1 MPEIIRHNAG
11 DVLNQEIKKRGLKQ
25 GYVAEQIGITPA
37 YLSQIVNGSR
47 KMSTNIAVRASI
59 VLGVSLDIFLKKS

>member
-47 KMSTNIAVRASI
+47 KM
-59 VLGVSLDIFLKKS
+59 

>member
-1 MPEIIRHNAG
+1 MPEIVRPDAG
-11 DVLNQEIKKRGLKQ
+11 KILNQEIKKHGLKQ

-47 KMSTNIAVRASI
+47 KMSTDIAVRASI
-59 VLGVSLDIFLKKS
+59 VLGVSLDIFLKRS